1 MFKPR
6 QKRQEQKEFW
16 VVAERLP
23 RVGPSRFYELLDG
36 TLKGG
41 RAMTRTRRIMAVS
54 CAALFATPMLLA
66 AQKAPKAADLRGT
79 WQLVSIKNL
88 KTGEVTPRDGTEW
101 LQLTKSH
108 FTVVGM
114 DSGRPT
120 VSQAKYDSLS
130 GADKNK
136 ADHDRVFKDN
146 GDQVFV
152 ARGGTWKLVGNE
164 LHGTPVMAIYA
175 PIIGTDQVLKIVRLD
190 KENLVA
196 QGTRPSGT
204 TYEVT
209 YRRLD

>member
-1 MFKPR
+1 
-6 QKRQEQKEFW
+6 
-16 VVAERLP
+16 
-23 RVGPSRFYELLDG
+23 
-36 TLKGG
+36 
-41 RAMTRTRRIMAVS
+41 MTRTHWAKAVS

-66 AQKAPKAADLRGT
+66 AQKAPEAADVLGT
-79 WQLVSIKNL
+79 WQVVSTKNL

-114 DSGRPT
+114 DNGRVA
-120 VSQAKYDSLS
+120 VSEAKYDSLS
-130 GADKNK
+130 AADKIK

-146 GDQVFV
+146 GAQVFV

-175 PIIGTDQVLKIVRLD
+175 PIIGTDQFLKIVRLD
-190 KENLVA
+190 KSNLVA
-196 QGTRPSGT
+196 QGTPRSGT
-204 TYEVT
+204 PYEVT